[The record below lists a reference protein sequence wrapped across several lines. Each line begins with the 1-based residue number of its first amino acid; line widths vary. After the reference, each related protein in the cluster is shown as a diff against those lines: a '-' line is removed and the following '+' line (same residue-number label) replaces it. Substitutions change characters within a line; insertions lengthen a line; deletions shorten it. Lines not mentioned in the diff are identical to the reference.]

1 MWRRCRKSSRLRPG
15 SRKVIPGA
23 RMPSGMTAIPP
34 CGGTEFRA
42 TDTAS
47 NTLIWLQPMNIL
59 LLGSGGREHAL
70 AWKIAASPLVT
81 KLWCAPGNAGIA
93 REAECVALDI
103 ADHAAVIDVC
113 RINAVDFVVVGPE
126 TPLAAGIVDDLASAG
141 IKTFGPSKQAA
152 QLEGSKGFTKAL
164 CSEFGIPTGAYDR
177 FTSAADALAYV
188 RAKGA
193 PIVVKAD
200 GLAAGKGVV
209 VAQTLAEAEAA
220 IAMML
225 DGALG
230 GAGAE
235 VVIEEFLSGCEISF
249 FALSDGD
256 TAITLASAQDH
267 KRVFDHDEGPNTGG
281 MGAYSPTPFVT
292 PEIHAEIMARIIVP
306 TVAGMKARGTP
317 FRGVLYAGVMLTPE
331 GPKLFE
337 YNVRFGDPE
346 CQVLMLRMMSD
357 IVPALLASCDGQLK
371 HFDIRW
377 FPDPALTVVMAAKGY
392 PGDYAKGTRIDGL
405 DEAARVEGVE
415 VFHAGTISRDGTI
428 LANGG
433 RVLNICATGKT
444 VTEAQQRTYQAVDRI
459 QWPEG
464 FCRRDIGWQA
474 VERETAGGSS

>member
-1 MWRRCRKSSRLRPG
+1 
-15 SRKVIPGA
+15 
-23 RMPSGMTAIPP
+23 
-34 CGGTEFRA
+34 
-42 TDTAS
+42 
-47 NTLIWLQPMNIL
+47 MNIL

-103 ADHAAVIDVC
+103 ADHAAVIDFC
-113 RINAVDFVVVGPE
+113 RTNAVDLVVVGPE

-141 IKTFGPSKQAA
+141 IKAFGPGKQAA

-164 CSEFGIPTGAYDR
+164 CSEFGIPTGAYSR
-177 FTSAADALAYV
+177 FTKAADALAYV
-188 RAKGA
+188 RKQGA

-200 GLAAGKGVV
+200 GIAAGKGVV
-209 VAQTLAEAEAA
+209 VAKSLREAENA
-220 IAMML
+220 IAMMF
-225 DGALG
+225 DGAFG
-230 GAGAE
+230 AAGAA
-235 VVIEEFLSGCEISF
+235 VVIEEFLSGREISF

-256 TAITLASAQDH
+256 TALALASAQDH
-267 KRVFDHDEGPNTGG
+267 KRVFDRDEGPNTGG

-292 PEIHAEIMARIIVP
+292 GEIQAEIMAKIIVP
-306 TVAGMKARGTP
+306 TVNGMKARGTP
-317 FRGVLYAGVMLTPE
+317 FRGVLYAGVMLTLD

-357 IVPALLASCDGQLK
+357 IVPAMLASCDGQLK
-371 HFDIRW
+371 NFDLRW
-377 FPDPALTVVMAAKGY
+377 FDEPALTVVMAAKGY
-392 PGDYAKGTRIDGL
+392 PGDYAKGTRIEGL
-405 DEAARVEGVE
+405 DDAARVEGVE
-415 VFHAGTISRDGTI
+415 IFHAGTISKDGTI

-433 RVLNICATGKT
+433 RVLNVCATGKS
-444 VTEAQQRTYQAVDRI
+444 VTEAQQRAYQAVDRI

-474 VERETAGGSS
+474 VERESK